1 MRIGVDLTGCTAFR
15 SQAYLPFAG
24 LYFNTSNQATSNLF
38 LLDFYVS
45 VQVRRARF
53 FLKSEHTNSLWSEG
67 DYIVSPHYPLAR
79 HGIKL
84 GLSWVFFD

>member
-1 MRIGVDLTGCTAFR
+1 
-15 SQAYLPFAG
+15 
-24 LYFNTSNQATSNLF
+24 
-38 LLDFYVS
+38 VS

-53 FLKSEHTNSLWSEG
+53 FLKSEHTNSLWSES
-67 DYIVSPHYPLAR
+67 DYVVSPFYPLAR

>member
-1 MRIGVDLTGCTAFR
+1 M
-15 SQAYLPFAG
+15 
-24 LYFNTSNQATSNLF
+24 YFNSSNQATSNLF

-67 DYIVSPHYPLAR
+67 DYIVAAHYPLAR

>member
-1 MRIGVDLTGCTAFR
+1 
-15 SQAYLPFAG
+15 LPFAG

-53 FLKSEHTNSLWSEG
+53 FLKSEHTNSLWSES
-67 DYIVSPHYPLAR
+67 DYVVSPFYPLAR